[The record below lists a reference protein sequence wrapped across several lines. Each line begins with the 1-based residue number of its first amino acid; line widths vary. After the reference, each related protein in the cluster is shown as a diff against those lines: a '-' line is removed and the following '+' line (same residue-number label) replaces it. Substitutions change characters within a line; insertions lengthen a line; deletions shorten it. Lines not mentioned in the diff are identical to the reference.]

1 MVLLDVVL
9 FDVVMQV
16 PDAVLGIVLLV
27 TLLASPMGGR
37 EVARHRGQVVVALTA
52 DVLHDALL
60 VQLVG
65 VPDVVLLHV
74 GLFDVVTLAS
84 CCPPVRCKTHCSS
97 TSWKFSTPGCS

>member
-1 MVLLDVVL
+1 MVLLDVALLDTRCKFPTQCSESYCSTHCLPRPWVVERWL
-9 FDVVMQV
+9 DVVV
-16 PDAVLGIVLLV
+16 
-27 TLLASPMGGR
+27 
-37 EVARHRGQVVVALTA
+37 QVVVALTA

-84 CCPPVRCKTHCSS
+84 CCSPVCCRTHCTS
-97 TSWKFSTPGCS
+97 TSWRFSTPGCS